1 MSSKQSPRATRKRSR
16 QTTLSELQPGE
27 GADGKRRRRSSG
39 ESAGTW
45 DATTKGLMVYEP
57 RSWKV
62 DDYALFRQQTSI
74 KVAAFDLDSTL
85 ITTRSRAKFPKS
97 PTDWRLLNSRVAPN
111 LAELNSQGYTFVIF
125 TNQAGVGNGRIEES
139 FIRTRLEG
147 VISDM
152 GVDAGVYV
160 ATAKDHFRK
169 PGTAMWDQFVQVIGG
184 VEKIDAKASFYVGDA
199 AGRPQRNDAPKDFS
213 DSDLRFAINTGLQ
226 FRTPEQ
232 HFEGRSDQAVS
243 PDDLNGFDPRAL
255 VARHPLPLIDETTDL
270 EAIMRDI
277 VSPPEI
283 VNDILLGASQ
293 PDSSPTMQT
302 VILMH
307 GRPASGK
314 TTFVKRHLGP
324 KGYVWINQDTLHTF
338 SRCVRLTR
346 EALNAGKSVVVDNT
360 NADRNARGKYIDVA
374 RGFPNVKVI
383 CLCLKTPDDIAKH
396 LNLVRERESQGTVP
410 HVPVVAYHAF
420 AKRQEEPSTS
430 ERIDRI
436 GQVTFIPR
444 FHDEH
449 EQYMFTRLT

>member
-1 MSSKQSPRATRKRSR
+1 MTGKQSPRATRKRSR
-16 QTTLSELQPGE
+16 QATLTELQPGDN
-27 GADGKRRRRSSG
+27 ADGKRRRRSSG
-39 ESAGTW
+39 EASGTW
-45 DATTKGLMVYEP
+45 DQSTKGLMVYEP
-57 RSWKV
+57 RSWKA
-62 DDYALFRQQTSI
+62 DDYALFREQTSI
-74 KVAAFDLDSTL
+74 KIAAFDLDSTL
-85 ITTRSRAKFPKS
+85 ITTRSRGKFPKS

-111 LAELNSQGYTFVIF
+111 LAELDSKGFVFVIF

-139 FIRTRLEG
+139 FIRTRLDG
-147 VISDM
+147 VMSDLA
-152 GVDAGVYV
+152 VDAGVYV
-160 ATAKDHFRK
+160 ATGKDHFRK
-169 PGTAMWDQFVQVIGG
+169 PGTAMWDQFVQRLGG

-213 DSDLRFAINTGLQ
+213 DSDLRFAINIGLQ

-243 PDDLNGFDPRAL
+243 TDKLQGFDPRAL
-255 VARHPLPLIDETTDL
+255 VARHQMPLLEDSTDL
-270 EAIMRDI
+270 EAIMREI

-302 VILMH
+302 MILMH

-338 SRCVRLTR
+338 TRCIRLTR
-346 EALNAGKSVVVDNT
+346 EALNAGKSVVIDNT
-360 NADRNARGKYIDVA
+360 NADKNARSKYIDVA
-374 RGFPNVKVI
+374 KGFPNVKVI
-383 CLCLKTPDDIAKH
+383 CLCLQTADDVAKH
-396 LNLVRERESQGTVP
+396 LNLIRERESEGVIP

-430 ERIDRI
+430 EQIDRV
-436 GQVTFIPR
+436 GQVSFVPR